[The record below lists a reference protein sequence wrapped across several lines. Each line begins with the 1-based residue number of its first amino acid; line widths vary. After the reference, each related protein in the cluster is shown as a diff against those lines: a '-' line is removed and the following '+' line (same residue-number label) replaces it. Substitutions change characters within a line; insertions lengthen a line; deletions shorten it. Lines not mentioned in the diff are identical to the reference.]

1 MLQTNHLKNVR
12 RIVWYTSQ
20 VVSCYYLI
28 HTALRISYF
37 AVALEQGYRL
47 RHKLRRNTPLGV
59 QTHTSVST
67 PSLRGSR
74 QCKSRDLIS
83 SPQLPSRIRP
93 VRCYLGGPASGE
105 GDRAIS
111 VGMAS
116 WRKSDHPI
124 FLFFCFVHT
133 FANSHVISWKEQ
145 QVQIFMQRYKELFY
159 TCNARAH
166 EYDFSWRQFISV
178 QDEKNFMF
186 CFHFI
191 AKMQL
196 HACSPHC
203 VTPYDWKVRCPF
215 YSRNK
220 HSRYEC
226 ALRFKPEI
234 AQQTTTVRVLF
245 LIDRH
250 TQKVFLQEV
259 SLCPEAGLQVNVCTN
274 NYY

>member
-20 VVSCYYLI
+20 IVSCYYLI

-111 VGMAS
+111 VGTAS

-178 QDEKNFMF
+178 QDEKNLCSVSILLQRCSYMPVVRTVWHPMIGRFGVL
-186 CFHFI
+186 FI
-191 AKMQL
+191 QGTNIHVMNALFDSNQKLLSKQQL
-196 HACSPHC
+196 SEFFFWLIDIHRK
-203 VTPYDWKVRCPF
+203 YFYRRCPF
-215 YSRNK
+215 V
-220 HSRYEC
+220 
-226 ALRFKPEI
+226 LRLDF
-234 AQQTTTVRVLF
+234 R
-245 LIDRH
+245 
-250 TQKVFLQEV
+250 
-259 SLCPEAGLQVNVCTN
+259 
-274 NYY
+274 